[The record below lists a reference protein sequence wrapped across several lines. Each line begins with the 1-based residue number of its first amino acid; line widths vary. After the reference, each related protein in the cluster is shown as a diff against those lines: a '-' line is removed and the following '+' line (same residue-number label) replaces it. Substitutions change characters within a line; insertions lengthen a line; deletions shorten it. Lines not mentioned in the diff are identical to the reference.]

1 MTLTILD
8 NRYQIIRPLAT
19 GGFGETFLAQD
30 THMPSGRYCVIKQLK
45 PITNEPQVYQLVKER
60 FQREA
65 AILENLGEGTNQ
77 IPRLYAYFPDAAQF
91 YLVQEWIEGATLSQK
106 LLGDGLLNESS
117 VREILINILPV
128 LDYIHSNRI
137 VHRDIKPANIILRS
151 RDTKPVLIDFGAVK
165 ETMGTL
171 ITVGGNVAP
180 SIVIGTP
187 GFMASE
193 QSVGRPVYSSDLY
206 SLGLT
211 AIYLLTGKIPQQLET
226 DHSTGEY
233 LWRHHAL
240 NISKSFAEVLDKTV
254 QSHPRDRYSTAKE
267 MLNALESSSS
277 PIPPTLAPTLPPSQ
291 PTKPSP
297 PTHQPYYQEPQHVQP
312 QNPAIYNRKS
322 RMGDWQKAVIIG
334 SLVGICATGGWFV
347 IKSKSFAPNPSG
359 ITSTTTI
366 SQQEAIDLVT
376 RWLQAKRVMFAP
388 PYDRQ
393 TAADLT
399 TGELYERT
407 AGADGSI
414 AWLENN
420 NAYYQYGLQQIDSV
434 NNFVANKNDV
444 TIEVVVTEERKL
456 YKKDGDIDP
465 QNSATDTTRVRYTLK
480 PDKGKWKIFDYQS
493 VK

>member
-8 NRYQIIRPLAT
+8 NRYQIIRALAT
-19 GGFGETFLAQD
+19 GGFGETLLAQD

-65 AILENLGEGTNQ
+65 AILENLGEGSNQ
-77 IPRLYAYFPDAAQF
+77 IPRLYAYFPEAAQF

-106 LLGDGLLNESS
+106 VLGDGLLNESS

-165 ETMGTL
+165 ETMGTVM
-171 ITVGGNVAP
+171 TAGGHVAP

-233 LWRHHAL
+233 LWRHHTL
-240 NISKSFAEVLDKTV
+240 NISKSFASVLDKTI

-291 PTKPSP
+291 PTKPSL
-297 PTHQPYYQEPQHVQP
+297 PTPQPYYQEPPHVQP
-312 QNPAIYNRKS
+312 QNYPLHNHKS
-322 RMGDWQKAVIIG
+322 GMGDWQKAIIIG
-334 SLVGICATGGWFV
+334 SLVGICGTGGWFV
-347 IKSKSFAPNPSG
+347 IKSKSFAPNPPG
-359 ITSTTTI
+359 ITATTTI
-366 SQQEAIDLVT
+366 SQQEAINLVN

-420 NAYYQYGLQQIDSV
+420 SAYYKYELQRIDSV
-434 NNFVANKNDV
+434 NKFVANKNDA

-456 YKKDGDIDP
+456 YKQDDSIDP
-465 QNSATDTTRVRYTLK
+465 QNSATDTTTVRYTLK
-480 PDKGKWKIFDYQS
+480 PDNGKWKIFDYQS